1 MNTDEK
7 LEFVIN
13 LLPLAVLAGRGVAA
27 AAETF
32 DKMYKALKDGSIS
45 DEEMTLATAEM
56 NETLDRLIAKTG
68 A

>member
-1 MNTDEK
+1 MNTEDK

-45 DEEMTLATAEM
+45 DEEMALATAEM
-56 NETLDRLIAKTG
+56 NETLDRLIAKTS
-68 A
+68 

>member
-1 MNTDEK
+1 MNTEDK

-13 LLPLAVLAGRGVAA
+13 LLPLVVLAGRGVAA
-27 AAETF
+27 ATETF
-32 DKMYKALKDGSIS
+32 DKMYKALLDGSIS
-45 DEEMTLATAEM
+45 EEEMALATAEM